1 MTGGVPIP
9 LIQVFRCIN
18 DGDILRLDRGS
29 QLSDDRMMVVH
40 GALVCDA
47 CHTTFPIVHGILNL
61 LEDRVLDLD
70 EESRFELAVRDRRAV
85 NAAKAKRAAWYDNEC
100 GRAEFIPTV
109 HALSVGPDMTV
120 LELGCG
126 DGRYTLPLA
135 EGCQWVIAVD
145 FSLESL
151 RNLQRRQQEHRN
163 IALVCADITKLRIM
177 PKSCDRVLA
186 TLVSNL
192 PSPIHREAMFLL
204 AAVAMKT
211 DGRFVFSTHFQG
223 VWRRLTFQP
232 QAGRYKESG
241 IYRYYFTMRECHDE
255 VQKYFSAVSVR
266 PIQFCLPF
274 AGMLGLPLTKIS
286 RILEG
291 VPIVNLFGQLL
302 LCTAEQPIQGAS
314 QRPCS

>member
-1 MTGGVPIP
+1 
-9 LIQVFRCIN
+9 
-18 DGDILRLDRGS
+18 
-29 QLSDDRMMVVH
+29 MVLQ
-40 GALVCDA
+40 GALVCAA
-47 CHTTFPIVHGILNL
+47 CHRTFPIVDGILNL
-61 LEDRVLDLD
+61 LNDRVLDLD
-70 EESRFELAVRDRRAV
+70 EESRYELAVRDQRAV
-85 NAAKAKRAAWYDNEC
+85 NAARAKGAAWYDNEC

-109 HALSVGPDMTV
+109 HALSVEPDTTV

-135 EGCQWVIAVD
+135 GQCQWVIAVD

-151 RNLQRRQQEHRN
+151 RNLQRRRQEHRN
-163 IALVCADITKLRIM
+163 IALVCADITTLRIM

-204 AAVAMKT
+204 AASAMKT
-211 DGRFVFSTHFQG
+211 DGRFVFSTHFHG
-223 VWRRLTFQP
+223 LWRQLTFQS
-232 QAGRYKESG
+232 QAGRYEESD

-255 VQKYFSAVSVR
+255 VRKYFSAVTVR
-266 PIQFCLPF
+266 PIQFCLPL

-291 VPIVNLFGQLL
+291 IPIVNLFGQLL
-302 LCTAEQPIQGAS
+302 LCTAEQPIQDAS
-314 QRPCS
+314 QRQCS